1 MLFADN
7 ADGNQIITKRVRTEI
22 DRQNENFT
30 VLAIFS
36 LSSCRATKE
45 VAKETFVESLADP
58 RSGAQVFVR
67 KHDTEAYSINAA
79 GMIKGRKE
87 ARKRKA
93 KEVLENY

>member
-7 ADGNQIITKRVRTEI
+7 ADGNQIITKRVRAEI

-36 LSSCRATKE
+36 LSSCRSTKE

>member
-1 MLFADN
+1 M
-7 ADGNQIITKRVRTEI
+7 RTLLLLL
-22 DRQNENFT
+22 

-67 KHDTEAYSINAA
+67 KYDTEAYSINAA

-87 ARKRKA
+87 AERERPRRCWRTISPEA
-93 KEVLENY
+93 FPLR

>member
-1 MLFADN
+1 M
-7 ADGNQIITKRVRTEI
+7 RTLLLLL
-22 DRQNENFT
+22 

-67 KHDTEAYSINAA
+67 KYDTQAYSINAA
-79 GMIKGRKE
+79 GSMIKGRKE

>member
-1 MLFADN
+1 M
-7 ADGNQIITKRVRTEI
+7 RTLLLLL
-22 DRQNENFT
+22 
-30 VLAIFS
+30 VLAIFF
-36 LSSCRATKE
+36 LSSCKATKE

-67 KHDTEAYSINAA
+67 KHDTDAYSINAT
-79 GMIKGRKE
+79 GKIKRRKE